1 MLACGEKSRTPP
13 GHVDGSPNQLVPK
26 VVVSLTAHGPIT
38 QVAAGVSGSLFLA
51 ENGQGLLALRPGD
64 RIDCQQSLPNDDR
77 LRAAV
82 LVEPIIMVGALN

>member
-51 ENGQGLLALRPGD
+51 ENGQALQALVSGGRVDCRHATRSALGEPAAFVGLVT
-64 RIDCQQSLPNDDR
+64 
-77 LRAAV
+77 AV
-82 LVEPIIMVGALN
+82 GLG